1 MFTVDNLI
9 TDCKKA
15 VAGGRTA
22 QAEVRDILAKAVSAP
37 GQVLN
42 ELGEPETGGVAK
54 IYDSEELT
62 IINVVWGPHMTIMPH
77 NHEMWA
83 NIGIYTG
90 REDNIFWRR
99 VADAEDGYIEAAG
112 AELFNSSR
120 YRAARMAFSNP
131 EGFVKEAASHEW
143 AQAPH
148 CADCEWSQGP
158 DSANADRSAVMDFLI
173 DYGGETVSHDVM
185 RDLSWW

>member
-9 TDCKKA
+9 ADCKKA

-22 QAEVRDILAKAVSAP
+22 QAEVRDILAKAVSEP
-37 GQVLN
+37 DQVLK
-42 ELGEPETGGVAK
+42 ELGEPDTGGVSK
-54 IYDSEELT
+54 LYDSEELT

-83 NIGIYTG
+83 NIGIYIG

-112 AELFNSSR
+112 AESLGLKDATTLGRDIIHSVT
-120 YRAARMAFSNP
+120 NP
-131 EGFVKEAASHEW
+131 LSKLTGAIHIYGGDFFRVDRSEWDPESHTEQAYDMKKNLRLLEAAES
-143 AQAPH
+143 
-148 CADCEWSQGP
+148 
-158 DSANADRSAVMDFLI
+158 
-173 DYGGETVSHDVM
+173 
-185 RDLSWW
+185 